1 MKKHITKYGWLHLM
15 VLPGL
20 IFFLLFKY
28 VPMYGIIIAFKN
40 YQPANG
46 FWGIIKAPNVCFKH
60 FESFFSSMYFTRLL
74 GNTLTI
80 SLLKLAISFPMP
92 ILFALMINEIRHTA
106 FKRTVQTISYMPHFL
121 SWVVLASL
129 IKILFSTDDGPII
142 VMINKLF
149 GYEMGSVL
157 KSKTAFVPL
166 LVISDIY
173 KTVGWGSI
181 IYLAAISG
189 INEELYDAALIDGA
203 NRRQQMFHITLPAIA
218 EIIVVFLILRVG
230 TLMSENFE
238 QIFNLYSPSVYA
250 VADVFETFTYR
261 AGLEDAK
268 YSFAAAVGLFQG
280 VIGLVLV
287 VLSNSLS
294 HKLGSE
300 GLW

>member
-1 MKKHITKYGWLHLM
+1 MKKHISKYGWLHLM
-15 VLPGL
+15 VFPGL
-20 IFFLLFKY
+20 VFFLLFKY
-28 VPMYGIIIAFKN
+28 VPMYGVIIAFKN
-40 YQPANG
+40 YQPVNG
-46 FWGIIKAPNVCFKH
+46 FWGMITAPNVGLKH
-60 FESFFSSMYFTRLL
+60 FESFFGSMYFTRLL

-92 ILFALMINEIRHTA
+92 IIFALMINEIRHTA

-129 IKILFSTDDGPII
+129 IKILFSVDDGPIV
-142 VMINKLF
+142 VMMRKLF

-157 KSKTAFVPL
+157 KSKTTFVPL
-166 LVISDIY
+166 LIISDIY
-173 KTVGWGSI
+173 KTMGWGSI
-181 IYLAAISG
+181 IYLAAISV
-189 INEELYDAALIDGA
+189 INEELYDAAIIDGA
-203 NRRQQMFHITLPAIA
+203 NRRQQIFHITLPAIS
-218 EIIVVFLILRVG
+218 EVIVVFLILRVG

-261 AGLEDAK
+261 AGLEEAK

-280 VIGLVLV
+280 VIGLILV
-287 VLSNSLS
+287 ALTNAIS
-294 HKLGSE
+294 HKLGSA